1 MSGVQTV
8 DLHCHSTISDGVLAP
23 AELVARAAAKGVE
36 ILALTDHDDVS
47 GLAEARVAA
56 AGYGIRFIDG
66 VEISVTWGNTA
77 IHIVGLGIDPY
88 DHALLDGLA
97 AIRAGRDGRAQRM
110 AAGLADIGIRGALA
124 GAARH
129 ARNPTVLSRTHF
141 ARFLVEQ
148 GVAADVHG
156 VFEHYLTSGKPGY
169 VAHQWATLAQAL
181 AWIHGAGG
189 VAVVAHPGRYRVSRQ
204 QLNDLLSGF
213 KKMGGEAIEVHS
225 GSQAREQNAE
235 MARIARRFGFLAS
248 TASDFHAA
256 GESPVDLGGMPP
268 LPPDLTPVWSRL
280 V

>member
-1 MSGVQTV
+1 MSSVQTV

-36 ILALTDHDDVS
+36 MLALTDHDDVS
-47 GLAEARVAA
+47 GLAEARAAA
-56 AGYGIRFIDG
+56 AGHGIRFIDG

-77 IHIVGLGIDPY
+77 IHIVGLGIDPH
-88 DHALLDGLA
+88 DRALLDGLA

-141 ARFLVEQ
+141 ARFLVEE

-156 VFEHYLTSGKPGY
+156 VFERYLTSGKPGY

-181 AWIHGAGG
+181 GWIHGAGG

-213 KKMGGEAIEVHS
+213 KQLGGEAIEVHS
-225 GSQAREQNAE
+225 GSQAREQCAE

-280 V
+280 I

>member
-1 MSGVQTV
+1 MFWRPPSWSRGR
-8 DLHCHSTISDGVLAP
+8 SD
-23 AELVARAAAKGVE
+23 KGVE
-36 ILALTDHDDVS
+36 ILALTDHDDVA

-56 AGYGIRFIDG
+56 VDHGIRFIDG
-66 VEISVTWGNTA
+66 VEISVTWRNTA
-77 IHIVGLGIDPY
+77 VHIVGLGIDPR
-88 DHALLDGLA
+88 DPALLDGLA
-97 AIRAGRDGRAQRM
+97 SIRAGRDGRAQRM
-110 AAGLADIGIRGALA
+110 AAGLAAIGIRGALA

-141 ARFLVEQ
+141 ARFLVEE

-156 VFEHYLTSGKPGY
+156 VFEHYLTTGKPGY
-169 VAHQWATLAQAL
+169 VVHQWATLAQAL
-181 AWIHGAGG
+181 SWIHGAGG

-204 QLNDLLSGF
+204 ELNDLFTSF
-213 KKMGGEAIEVHS
+213 KGLGGEAIEVHS
-225 GSQAREQNAE
+225 GSQAREQSAE